1 MYVAGRHDM
10 LLTYSGLGKSSVA
23 DKIRLRKNFVL
34 IQQVLASSGP
44 NRGLDK
50 CVEPRHPLGRTP
62 Y

>member
-1 MYVAGRHDM
+1 M